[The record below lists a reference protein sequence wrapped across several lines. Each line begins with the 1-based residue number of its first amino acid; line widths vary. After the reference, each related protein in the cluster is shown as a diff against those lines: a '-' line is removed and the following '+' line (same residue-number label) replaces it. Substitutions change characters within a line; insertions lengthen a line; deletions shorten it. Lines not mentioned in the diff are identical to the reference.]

1 MTTPQRDLS
10 SSPDRARI
18 EYDEAPDETTREEL
32 LPLFRT
38 MLAIR
43 RMEEA
48 AAKAYSQGKIGGFLH
63 LIIGQEAVC
72 TGAIATLQDDDYVV
86 ATYREHG
93 HAYAKGVSARAIMAE
108 LYGKKTGVV
117 KGLGGSMHIFD
128 KQTNFLGGYGI
139 VGGHVPIAAG
149 AALASKYRDDK
160 RVTLCFF
167 GEGASTIGG
176 FSEGLSL
183 AALWKLP
190 VVLICENNMY
200 SMGTPLYRS
209 LAVED
214 VSMRALAHGVAR
226 DRFDGDDVI
235 KVRRRIALAVERA
248 RELGEPTLVEVRT
261 YRFRGHS
268 MSDPGL
274 YRTKDEVAEW
284 KKRDPVALARRRLT
298 EELAVPED
306 DIKQIEAEVK
316 AEIADAVRFA
326 EDSPAAD
333 EYLPYVCK
341 E

>member
-1 MTTPQRDLS
+1 MAIVDKELA
-10 SSPDRARI
+10 SSPEKARI
-18 EYDEAPDETTREEL
+18 EIDEEPEETSREEL
-32 LPLFRT
+32 LPLFRQ
-38 MLAIR
+38 MLSIR

-72 TGAIATLQDDDYVV
+72 TGAIAALEARDYVV

-108 LYGKKTGVV
+108 LYGKKTGLV
-117 KGLGGSMHIFD
+117 KGLGGSMHLFSKD
-128 KQTNFLGGYGI
+128 SNFLGGYGI
-139 VGGHVPIAAG
+139 VGGHVPIACG
-149 AALASKYRDDK
+149 AALAAKYRDDK

-176 FSEGLSL
+176 FQEGVAL

-200 SMGTPLYRS
+200 SMGTPMYRS

-214 VSMRALAHGVAR
+214 VSMRALAHGMAR
-226 DRFDGDDVI
+226 DRLDGEDVI
-235 KVRRRIALAVERA
+235 KVKRRIQIAIDRA
-248 RELGEPTLVEVRT
+248 RETNEPTLVEVRT

-274 YRTKDEVAEW
+274 YRTKEEVSEW
-284 KKRDPVALARRRLT
+284 KKRDPVGLAKHRLI
-298 EELAVPED
+298 EELGVAED
-306 DIKQIEAEVK
+306 EIKKIEAEVK

-333 EYLPYVCK
+333 EYLKYVVK